1 MDFDVLL
8 PCANVLGESP
18 LWCERRQRLFWVDIR
33 APALHACAE
42 DGSAFST
49 WPMPETIGSF
59 AFRAQ
64 GEGMVV
70 ALRAGLHFFD
80 PAAGTFTTLAEPERD
95 RPTHRFNEGKC
106 DPRGRFLAGT
116 MNDVVREPS
125 GTLFRL
131 DADRSVRPMKEGIAV
146 PNSLAFSPDGTRM
159 YFADTEQRVICA
171 YDYDA
176 DAGAFGGERSF
187 ADLRNGPGRPDGA
200 AVDAD
205 GCLWSAE
212 VVSGRVVR
220 YGPDG
225 CMLGAWSLPVSRVTS
240 LTFGGADLRTLYVT
254 TSSFKLTAEE
264 RASQPH
270 AGALF
275 AARAPVAGLPAMR
288 YAG

>member
-1 MDFDVLL
+1 VNIDVLL

-42 DGSAFST
+42 DGSGFVM
-49 WPMPETIGSF
+49 WPMPEVIGSF
-59 AFRAQ
+59 AFRDE
-64 GEGMVV
+64 GDGMVV
-70 ALRAGLHFFD
+70 ALKAGLHFFD
-80 PAAGTFTTLAEPERD
+80 PAARTLATIAAPELG

-131 DADRSVRPMKEGIAV
+131 DPDRSVRVLKEGIAV
-146 PNSLAFSPDGTRM
+146 PNSLAFSPEGTRM

-176 DAGAFGGERSF
+176 ETGAFGGGRAF

-200 AVDAD
+200 TVDGD

-212 VVSGRVVR
+212 VASGRVVR
-220 YGPDG
+220 YAPDG
-225 CMLGAWSLPVSRVTS
+225 RMLGAWTLPVSRVTS
-240 LTFGGADLRTLYVT
+240 LAFGGADLRTLYIT
-254 TSSFKLTAEE
+254 TSSFRLTAEE
-264 RASQPH
+264 RTRQPH

-275 AARAPVAGLPAMR
+275 AARAPVSGLPAMR
-288 YAG
+288 FAG